1 MNHPKATLLIPVELQ
16 VRELDPKLLL
26 ACVAA
31 RRGFQSVIGPRRE
44 MHFHI
49 PSFPRSI
56 YLSKSLTSGS
66 KNVFRNLR
74 QLGHQIVA
82 WDEEALVH
90 LPPESYYPRRLSA
103 VSLPFINQLFAWGQD
118 NVELWRKYPDMPP
131 ETSIRITG
139 NPRGDL
145 LRPEMRGIY
154 DQDVN
159 KIRQAHGDFILVN
172 TNFNQVNAFY
182 PDMNLLKPAESNG
195 LEPELTRRAMGM
207 GMSREYAAGLT
218 DHKQSIFKDFQ
229 RLIPV
234 LNQAL
239 PHHTIVI
246 RPHPAENPAVYHDIA
261 KACNRVR
268 VTNEGNVVPWLIA
281 AKALIHNGC
290 TTGVEA
296 YALGLP
302 AISYRAS
309 INEYYDNAFHRL
321 PNQLSHECFDLEQL
335 QQTLADI
342 LSGQLAHANSDKR
355 KTIMEHHLAAMSGPL
370 ACDRMVDIFEEIDRL
385 LQKSSAPPLKYRI
398 KSRVWATRRRIKK
411 RLKGFKA
418 NMSHNKTEFLR
429 HRYPG
434 VSKADL
440 QSRLAQFQEILGD
453 RGNLK
458 VEQIFHQFYRISNR

>member
-1 MNHPKATLLIPVELQ
+1 MNQSKLTLLIPVELQ

-31 RRGFQSVIGPRRE
+31 RRGFPSVIGPRRE

-49 PSFPRSI
+49 PSFPKSI

-74 QLGHQIVA
+74 RLGHQIVA

-90 LPPESYYPRRLSA
+90 LPPESYYQRRLSA
-103 VSLPFINQLFAWGQD
+103 VSMQYINYLFAWGED
-118 NVELWRKYPDMPP
+118 NVKLWRKYPEMPSGLP
-131 ETSIRITG
+131 IRITG

-145 LRPEMRGIY
+145 LRTEMRGLY
-154 DQDVN
+154 AHDVE
-159 KIRQAHGDFILVN
+159 KIRKAHDNFILMN
-172 TNFNQVNAFY
+172 TNFNQVNAYY
-182 PDMNLLKPAESNG
+182 PDMNILKPPAG
-195 LEPELTRRAMGM
+195 PGVVPELSRRAIGM
-207 GMSREYAAGLT
+207 GMSREYAEGLT
-218 DHKQSIFKDFQ
+218 RHKQAIFEDFQ

-234 LNQAL
+234 LDQAL
-239 PHHTIVI
+239 PDHTIVI
-246 RPHPAENPAVYHDIA
+246 RPHPAENQEVYHNIA
-261 KACNRVR
+261 NTCKRVR

-302 AISYRAS
+302 TITYRAS

-321 PNQLSHECFDLEQL
+321 PNQVSHECFNREQL
-335 QQTLADI
+335 QQTLTNILNGKLGHAD
-342 LSGQLAHANSDKR
+342 SDER
-355 KTIMEHHLAAMSGPL
+355 KKIMERHLAAMKGPL
-370 ACDRMVDIFEEIDRL
+370 ACDRMVDIFEEINSIQQKAPIPALKDRL
-385 LQKSSAPPLKYRI
+385 

-411 RLKGFKA
+411 GIKEFKGD
-418 NMSHNKTEFLR
+418 MSHNKSDFLR

-434 VSKADL
+434 VSKENL
-440 QSRLAQFQEILGD
+440 QSRLAQFQQALGD
-453 RGNLK
+453 RTELN
-458 VEQIFHQFYRISNR
+458 VEQIFHQFYRISAG